1 MCCWMILSNYRTPFT
16 PCTKQTLHCN
26 IIPLSHH
33 IQTCQIFTK
42 CCWLLFVNRYLYS
55 LCENIAMC
63 GQVNPEKSLQSQ
75 YFLQLHLNWCQS
87 DFPPWTVILFY
98 NDCWGRDHWMA
109 RTSWLECLDHFVN
122 KRKFYWMS
130 VQTVQ
135 CWMLV
140 SLVLVGVN
148 VSMMECYVCLTMCYS
163 GDMNIN
169 VTIVGM
175 SWHRYDV
182 IQWWPVVCRVSGS
195 SALQWPDQA
204 PASVHHRQL
213 LPSLSSPPLCSPAR
227 GSGHHLGPMCEHV
240 TAVCTPV
247 IACANISQLVI
258 ISPWQGQ
265 CCDFSRICETQ
276 PPR

>member
-1 MCCWMILSNYRTPFT
+1 
-16 PCTKQTLHCN
+16 
-26 IIPLSHH
+26 
-33 IQTCQIFTK
+33 
-42 CCWLLFVNRYLYS
+42 
-55 LCENIAMC
+55 MC

-98 NDCWGRDHWMA
+98 NDCWGREHWMA

-122 KRKFYWMS
+122 KRKFYWMYA
-130 VQTVQ
+130 QTVQ

-182 IQWWPVVCRVSGS
+182 MQWWPVVCRVSGS
-195 SALQWPDQA
+195 SPGALQWPAGASPSQA
-204 PASVHHRQL
+204 AAAIPL
-213 LPSLSSPPLCSPAR
+213 LLSAHQQPEEVVIILARCVNMLLQSAHQSLHVQTSASLSSSVPGKDSV
-227 GSGHHLGPMCEHV
+227 V
-240 TAVCTPV
+240 TSAGFVKPSHRDRNGV
-247 IACANISQLVI
+247 VPGIHFIL
-258 ISPWQGQ
+258 
-265 CCDFSRICETQ
+265 ICLATVN
-276 PPR
+276 R